1 MKQKKFKFSLGL
13 KIASI
18 LSCLALVSMGFASWW
33 IININNTGGAKTGS
47 FTVYDVTEKNV
58 TVTVDGWSGDSAN
71 IVFGASTKN
80 PATTATWLVKND
92 KAMDDESL
100 SATLTFTVTSD
111 TNLNELIQPVSVTFV
126 PNEATK
132 NAFDDAIDYGY
143 IAAPVVTASY
153 TVNDEGG
160 ASGDIYSD
168 EETQNKKFT
177 YNQETEGGLTI
188 ALPDAAMAAK
198 SVTVTMTFTF
208 NWGSMTG
215 GVNPYDYFNTKSATA
230 DYADASIYNGS
241 NKDAALAMLGAV
253 DALGSEGY
261 GYNVTVN
268 AAVKQQT
275 N

>member
-33 IININNTGGAKTGS
+33 IININNNDGAKTGS

-58 TVTVDGWSGDSAN
+58 TVTVDSWTTPD
-71 IVFGASTKN
+71 IVYGASTKDD
-80 PATTATWLVKND
+80 PVTTATWLVKND
-92 KAMDDESL
+92 EEMADESL
-100 SATLTFTVTSD
+100 VATLTFTVSSD

-132 NAFDDAIDYGY
+132 TAFDNAITAGY
-143 IAAPVVTASY
+143 IAAPIVTASY
-153 TVNDEGG
+153 KVNNEGEPV
-160 ASGDIYSD
+160 DIYSD
-168 EETQNKKFT
+168 PEGQVKEFT
-177 YNQETEGGLTI
+177 YDKEADGGLTI
-188 ALPDAAMAAK
+188 ALPDAAMANK

-208 NWGSMTG
+208 DWGSMTG
-215 GVNPYDYFNTKSATA
+215 GENPYDYFNTKSATA
-230 DYADASIYNGS
+230 AYEDADIYNGS
-241 NKDAALAMLGAV
+241 NKNAALAMLGAV
-253 DALGSEGY
+253 DALGADGF